1 MKFQNLA
8 RLGLFTYLTSFSIS
22 AWAVRVSAIGHL
34 SYENVRFNKDYILGG
49 VGFGGA
55 VEAQAIEITGGTDL
69 LIGATMNYY
78 SVSGKVAD
86 ADASFSQFIFG
97 PFAGVGVNAT
107 PKFTIS
113 STLGYDFGLSGKS
126 SIKAGS
132 VEVSK
137 DTKSY
142 GSVVNEWKGMFQ
154 INSHVSGGLGLVW
167 HAGSVEIPV
176 TLNPVNATYIAD
188 FRGFAMRAMV
198 GYTF

>member
-8 RLGLFTYLTSFSIS
+8 RLGLFTYLTGYSFS

-34 SYENVRFNKDYILGG
+34 GYENIRFSKDYNLGG
-49 VGFGGA
+49 VGFGGSI
-55 VEAQAIEITGGTDL
+55 EAQAIDITAGTDL
-69 LIGATMNYY
+69 ILGGRMNYY
-78 SVSGKVAD
+78 SVSGKVND
-86 ADASFSQFIFG
+86 VDASFSQFIFG
-97 PFAGVGVNAT
+97 PYVGVGVNAT

-126 SIKAGS
+126 SIKSGS

-142 GSVVNEWKGMFQ
+142 GSVVNEWKGLFQ
-154 INSHVSGGLGLVW
+154 VNARVAAGLGLVW